1 MNRLS
6 FVGASL
12 LGAVVFALTFP
23 ADAKLERDGDA
34 KVTFHAT
41 GPAGMSIEGTTSD
54 LQVSD
59 DGTTVVI
66 KVPTASLSTGLG
78 LRDRHMRD
86 KYLEVQKYPYAE
98 LRVPRSALQIPA
110 DGASSRGNVHGKLTL
125 HGQTH
130 DQDFRYAAAAGQG
143 RMNVNGS
150 FHVLMTDYGI
160 EVPSYMGVKVKPN
173 VDIDA
178 SFTAKDK

>member
-1 MNRLS
+1 MKTRS
-6 FVGASL
+6 WVHASL
-12 LGAVVFALTFP
+12 GAFLVVLAGP
-23 ADAKLERDGDA
+23 ADAKLERDGSA
-34 KVTFHAT
+34 KVTFHAK
-41 GPAGMSIEGTTSD
+41 GPAGMEIEGTTTGLS
-54 LQVSD
+54 VSD

-66 KVPTASLSTGLG
+66 KVPMASLQTGLE

-86 KYLEVQKYPYAE
+86 KYLEVDKYPYAE
-98 LRVPRSALQIPA
+98 LRVARSALHIPA
-110 DGASSRGNVHGKLTL
+110 DGSPTSGDAQGRLTL

-130 DQDFRYAAAAGQG
+130 DQTFHYAAAGSAA
-143 RMNVNGS
+143 RMNVNGA

-173 VDIDA
+173 VDIEA